1 MSAQQVMP
9 ETKEILDT
17 TVVVSTRKISRLE
30 RLLGPEPYRIL
41 KGLITNPLSVIG
53 LILIAFFTLVAI
65 GAPVIAPPLNPNQ
78 PYQIPRDGFH
88 AVPKPPGTEW
98 RSRQPPL
105 PAWWKPVTG
114 KENWVHILGTASGQW
129 DIYYGVVWGTRTAFK
144 VGLIIIVLTLI
155 IGLLIGSIS
164 AYYGGAVDNVLMRIT
179 DVFMTFPFLI
189 AALTLSTI
197 LTPVIGRSI
206 VPAIVAIVVFG
217 WMGYARLIRGDI
229 LSVKERD
236 FILAAKALGVRDG
249 RILFRHIIPNAIFP
263 TIVVASMDMGS
274 IVLSFSALSFLGI
287 GADLGYADWG
297 QLLSFARNWITDLV
311 NYWYVVT
318 FPGLA
323 IFLYVLAWN
332 LVGDAVRDLFDPRL
346 RGQS

>member
-1 MSAQQVMP
+1 M
-9 ETKEILDT
+9 
-17 TVVVSTRKISRLE
+17 TRKIGRLE
-30 RLLGPEPYRIL
+30 RFLGPEPYRIL
-41 KGLITNPLSVIG
+41 KGLVTNPLSVIG
-53 LILIAFFTLVAI
+53 LILIALFTLVAV
-65 GAPVIAPPLNPNQ
+65 GAPVIAPPPNPNQ
-78 PYQIPRDGFH
+78 PYRIPRDGFS
-88 AVPKPPGTEW
+88 AVPKPPGSEW

-105 PAWWKPVTG
+105 PSWWKPLTG
-114 KENWVHILGTASGQW
+114 KDQWVHIMGTASGQW
-129 DIYYGVVWGTRTAFK
+129 DIYYGIVWGTRTAFK
-144 VGLIIIVLTLI
+144 VGLIIVVLTLI

-164 AYYGGAVDNVLMRIT
+164 AYYGGVVDNVLMRIT

-197 LTPVIGRSI
+197 LTPIVGRSI

-236 FILAAKALGVRDG
+236 FVLAAKALGVRDG

-287 GADLGYADWG
+287 GAEVGYADWG
-297 QLLSFARNWITDLV
+297 QLLSFARNWITDLA

>member
-1 MSAQQVMP
+1 MS
-9 ETKEILDT
+9 EKERLQEIADSTMGVT
-17 TVVVSTRKISRLE
+17 TREISRLE
-30 RLLGPEPYRIL
+30 RWLGPEPYRVL
-41 KGLITNPLSVIG
+41 KGLVTNPLSIAG
-53 LILIAFFTLVAI
+53 LVLIALFVLMAV

-78 PYQIPRDGFH
+78 PYQIPRDGFNP
-88 AVPKPPGTEW
+88 VPKPPGTEW
-98 RSRQPPL
+98 NSRQPPL
-105 PAWWKPVTG
+105 PFWWKALTG
-114 KENWVHILGTASGQW
+114 KDQWVHILGTASGQW
-129 DIYYGVVWGTRTAFK
+129 DIYYGIVWGTRTAFR
-144 VGLIIIVLTLI
+144 VGLIIIVLTLVV
-155 IGLLIGSIS
+155 GLLIGSVS
-164 AYYGGAVDNVLMRIT
+164 AYYGGVVDNVLMRIT

-249 RILFRHIIPNAIFP
+249 RILFRHIVPNAIFP

-297 QLLSFARNWITDLV
+297 QLLSFARNWITDLAS
-311 NYWYVVT
+311 YWYVVT

-346 RGQS
+346 RGQT

>member
-1 MSAQQVMP
+1 MSA
-9 ETKEILDT
+9 KENLQEIADST
-17 TVVVSTRKISRLE
+17 IGVATRKISRLE
-30 RLLGPEPYRIL
+30 RWLGPEPYRVL
-41 KGLITNPLSVIG
+41 KGLVTNPLSIAG
-53 LILIAFFTLVAI
+53 LVLIALFVLVAV

-78 PYQIPRDGFH
+78 PYQIPRDGFNP
-88 AVPKPPGTEW
+88 VPKPPGTEW
-98 RSRQPPL
+98 NSRQPPL
-105 PAWWKPVTG
+105 PFWWKSLTG
-114 KENWVHILGTASGQW
+114 KDQWVHILGTASGQW
-129 DIYYGVVWGTRTAFK
+129 DIYYGIVWGTRTAFR
-144 VGLIIIVLTLI
+144 VGLIIIILTLVV
-155 IGLLIGSIS
+155 GLLIGSVS
-164 AYYGGAVDNVLMRIT
+164 AYYGGVVDNVLMRIT

-197 LTPVIGRSI
+197 LTPMIGRSI

-236 FILAAKALGVRDG
+236 FVLAAKALGVRDG
-249 RILFRHIIPNAIFP
+249 RILFRHIVPNAIFP

-297 QLLSFARNWITDLV
+297 QLLSFARNWITDLAS
-311 NYWYVVT
+311 YWYVVT

-346 RGQS
+346 RGQT